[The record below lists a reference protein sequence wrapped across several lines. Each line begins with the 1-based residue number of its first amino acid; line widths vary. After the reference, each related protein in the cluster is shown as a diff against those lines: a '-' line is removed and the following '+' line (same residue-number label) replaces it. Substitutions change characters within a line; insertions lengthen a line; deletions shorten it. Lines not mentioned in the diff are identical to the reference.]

1 MTDVHENTPSAEEDL
16 PVESLIQGRAKRST
30 AGLHMSA
37 LLDAAADDDLAL
49 LFEEVE
55 DDNEFA
61 VDAEELGGEEDDMR
75 FDSSSDDDDDQGPSA
90 KDDDFEGE
98 QQLQK
103 EERADKKKKRAREDL
118 RYKIAAKRVKIDPTA
133 VSAVPAPRPKKKSE
147 RVSWIPTPEEGPT
160 RSSSRRQ
167 TMQNKELTHARLK
180 DSEEKRIRLIATMEE
195 AAKRK
200 AQFKPKEMTQAE
212 RLAEAERVERH
223 NSKSLNRWEEMEKRK
238 AEERKAKIEALQNRR
253 LEGPVMSYWSGIA
266 TWTDGR
272 LTRIG
277 KVEITAKPEKEE
289 PQRKKSKKSD
299 KEGKNA
305 TELKPTEDGAA
316 AGPATSEK
324 APPATDQ
331 PESSKD
337 PVAPGEEAAA
347 KEHPEPSKTEPTD
360 SQPLKE
366 GNAPS
371 ESRTTNADGEASPC
385 ALESASASAPA
396 SAEAPAAAPEQTSPT
411 TAIEASNTENVPK
424 PHPVDIEMKDAE
436 ADTQVSDKPPQG
448 GEVEVAQPAVDAK
461 EPEAT
466 TASVAGAS
474 QSSPQASKDQDLA
487 AKHEGQHE
495 LNLPE
500 TQPKSTE
507 TTQHTQENPRDAT
520 KEPVSEP
527 LAAAGQVSETV
538 AASEELSPTAVPA
551 AAEAPSQA
559 DPQNIPVPTLSEK
572 ETLEVHASQPH
583 VATQAEVP
591 QPPPVIEHTGR
602 NLTILE
608 NFDDKTAQSREF
620 SIYFNAK
627 KPPRLTK
634 ISSSLCV
641 ITSLPSR
648 YRDPDT
654 SLPFANAYAYHEIR
668 NAVSQKFSW
677 SPMLGCYVGPA
688 GVAARGV
695 PARFLGGPEAKE
707 ETTKSAPTAGDK
719 TNEDSPATKADGEVK
734 TPAAGEA
741 STTSKTSTPDPG
753 PAAAPTP
760 TPVASTSIPVA
771 STPAP
776 VASTPAPVAST
787 PAPVASTP
795 APVVSIPA
803 AVAATDPMEIDQ

>member
-1 MTDVHENTPSAEEDL
+1 MADEHETPSSAQEE
-16 PVESLIQGRAKRST
+16 PQVESLIQGRAKRST

-61 VDAEELGGEEDDMR
+61 VDAEEMGGEEDDMR
-75 FDSSSDDDDDQGPSA
+75 FDTSSEDEDDQGPSA

-98 QQLQK
+98 QQLQN
-103 EERADKKKKRAREDL
+103 EERADKKKKRAKDDL

-266 TWTDGR
+266 TWADGR
-272 LTRIG
+272 LTRVG
-277 KVEITAKPEKEE
+277 KVDITPKPEKEDTT
-289 PQRKKSKKSD
+289 RKKSKKSD
-299 KEGKNA
+299 KEGKNV
-305 TELKPTEDGAA
+305 TEQKPTEDGATV
-316 AGPATSEK
+316 GPATSQA
-324 APPATDQ
+324 APPATNEAEK
-331 PESSKD
+331 PKD
-337 PVAPGEEAAA
+337 PVATAVEDPVKGN
-347 KEHPEPSKTEPTD
+347 PEPSDVPPTD
-360 SQPLKE
+360 TRPVQE
-366 GNAPS
+366 GDGPS
-371 ESRTTNADGEASPC
+371 ESKTTNADGEASPC
-385 ALESASASAPA
+385 APEAASASATA
-396 SAEAPAAAPEQTSPT
+396 SAPAEASAAAPEQPSTP
-411 TAIEASNTENVPK
+411 APVEASGTEK
-424 PHPVDIEMKDAE
+424 SSELAPVDVELKDIEMKDAE
-436 ADTQVSDKPPQG
+436 PVQDTASPGGEAETDKGESKVEKPDAEKPEKASEAAAQAPQSSAQPSG
-448 GEVEVAQPAVDAK
+448 DETSAAEPAKQPEVEVPA
-461 EPEAT
+461 
-466 TASVAGAS
+466 
-474 QSSPQASKDQDLA
+474 
-487 AKHEGQHE
+487 
-495 LNLPE
+495 
-500 TQPKSTE
+500 TQPKPSE
-507 TTQHTQENPRDAT
+507 ATQPTDENPSGGK
-520 KEPVSEP
+520 KESITEP
-527 LAAAGQVSETV
+527 LAATGQVVEAV

-551 AAEAPSQA
+551 AADAPSQA
-559 DPQNIPVPTLSEK
+559 DSLKDALMPTQSEK
-572 ETLEVHASQPH
+572 DTPEVRANQPI
-583 VATQAEVP
+583 VGTADAPQVEVP
-591 QPPPVIEHTGR
+591 QPPSVIEQTGR

-707 ETTKSAPTAGDK
+707 ETLKESAPPTAGDK
-719 TNEDSPATKADGEVK
+719 ATNDSPATKADGEAK
-734 TPAAGEA
+734 APAAAEA
-741 STTSKTSTPDPG
+741 SKTATPDPG
-753 PAAAPTP
+753 SAAASTP
-760 TPVASTSIPVA
+760 TP
-771 STPAP
+771 
-776 VASTPAPVAST
+776 
-787 PAPVASTP
+787 
-795 APVVSIPA
+795 
-803 AVAATDPMEIDQ
+803 AATGDPMAVDR

>member
-1 MTDVHENTPSAEEDL
+1 MADEHEIQEPQ
-16 PVESLIQGRAKRST
+16 VESLVQGRAKRST

-61 VDAEELGGEEDDMR
+61 VDAEEMGGEEDDMR
-75 FDSSSDDDDDQGPSA
+75 FDSSSEDEDDQGPSA

-103 EERADKKKKRAREDL
+103 EERADKKKKRAKDDL

-277 KVEITAKPEKEE
+277 KVDIAPKPEKEDTT
-289 PQRKKSKKSD
+289 RKKSKKSD
-299 KEGKNA
+299 KEGKNV
-305 TELKPTEDGAA
+305 TEQKPTEDGATV
-316 AGPATSEK
+316 GPATSQT
-324 APPATDQ
+324 APPATNQ
-331 PESSKD
+331 AENSKD
-337 PVAPGEEAAA
+337 PFEPAGGDPVKGN
-347 KEHPEPSKTEPTD
+347 PEPSEVSPTD
-360 SQPLKE
+360 SRPVQE
-366 GNAPS
+366 ADAPS
-371 ESRTTNADGEASPC
+371 ESKTTNADGEASPC
-385 ALESASASAPA
+385 APEAASASATA
-396 SAEAPAAAPEQTSPT
+396 SAPAEASAAVPEQPSTSAPV
-411 TAIEASNTENVPK
+411 EASGTEKSSELP
-424 PHPVDIEMKDAE
+424 PVDVELKDTEMKDAE
-436 ADTQVSDKPPQG
+436 PHNSIQDTASQG
-448 GEVEVAQPAVDAK
+448 GEAETDKAESKVEKLEAEKPEKAPETAAQAP
-461 EPEAT
+461 
-466 TASVAGAS
+466 
-474 QSSPQASKDQDLA
+474 QSSGQPSGDETSAAEPAKQPEVDLPA
-487 AKHEGQHE
+487 
-495 LNLPE
+495 
-500 TQPKSTE
+500 TQPKPSEATQPTE
-507 TTQHTQENPRDAT
+507 ENPSDGK
-520 KEPVSEP
+520 KEPIPEP
-527 LAAAGQVSETV
+527 PAAAGQVVEAV
-538 AASEELSPTAVPA
+538 AASGELSPTAVPA
-551 AAEAPSQA
+551 TAEAPSQA
-559 DPQNIPVPTLSEK
+559 DSLKDALVPTQSEK
-572 ETLEVHASQPH
+572 DTPEVHANQPI
-583 VATQAEVP
+583 VVTGDAPQVEVP
-591 QPPPVIEHTGR
+591 QPPSVIEQTGR

-608 NFDDKTAQSREF
+608 NFDEKTAQSREF

-668 NAVSQKFSW
+668 NAVSQQFSW

-707 ETTKSAPTAGDK
+707 ETKESAPPTAGDK
-719 TNEDSPATKADGEVK
+719 ATNDSPATKADGEPK
-734 TPAAGEA
+734 APAAAEA
-741 STTSKTSTPDPG
+741 SNTATPDPG
-753 PAAAPTP
+753 SAAASAPTP
-760 TPVASTSIPVA
+760 
-771 STPAP
+771 
-776 VASTPAPVAST
+776 
-787 PAPVASTP
+787 
-795 APVVSIPA
+795 
-803 AVAATDPMEIDQ
+803 AATGDPMEVDR

>member
-1 MTDVHENTPSAEEDL
+1 MAEHEAPSSAEEE
-16 PVESLIQGRAKRST
+16 PQVESLVQGRAKRST

-61 VDAEELGGEEDDMR
+61 VDAEEMGGEEDDMR
-75 FDSSSDDDDDQGPSA
+75 FDSSSEDEDDQGPSA

-103 EERADKKKKRAREDL
+103 EERADKKKKRAKDDL

-266 TWTDGR
+266 TWADGR

-277 KVEITAKPEKEE
+277 KVDIAPKPEKEDTT
-289 PQRKKSKKSD
+289 RKKSKKSD
-299 KEGKNA
+299 KEGKNV
-305 TELKPTEDGAA
+305 TEQKPTEDSATVE
-316 AGPATSEK
+316 PATSQT
-324 APPATDQ
+324 APPATNQ
-331 PESSKD
+331 AENSKD
-337 PVAPGEEAAA
+337 PVETAGGAPVRGNS
-347 KEHPEPSKTEPTD
+347 EPSEVSPTD
-360 SQPLKE
+360 SRPQE
-366 GNAPS
+366 ADAPS
-371 ESRTTNADGEASPC
+371 ESKTTNADGEASPC
-385 ALESASASAPA
+385 APEAASASATA
-396 SAEAPAAAPEQTSPT
+396 SAPA
-411 TAIEASNTENVPK
+411 EASAAVLEQPSTSAPGKASGTEKSSELPPVNVELK
-424 PHPVDIEMKDAE
+424 DTEMKDAE
-436 ADTQVSDKPPQG
+436 PQNSIQDTASHG
-448 GEVEVAQPAVDAK
+448 GEAETDKAESKVEKLDAEKPEKAPETAAQAPQSTAQPSGDETSAAEPAKQPEVD
-461 EPEAT
+461 
-466 TASVAGAS
+466 
-474 QSSPQASKDQDLA
+474 
-487 AKHEGQHE
+487 
-495 LNLPE
+495 LPA
-500 TQPKSTE
+500 TQPKPSEATQPTE
-507 TTQHTQENPRDAT
+507 ENPSDGK
-520 KEPVSEP
+520 KEPIPEP
-527 LAAAGQVSETV
+527 PAATGQVVEAV

-559 DPQNIPVPTLSEK
+559 DSLKDALVPTQSEK
-572 ETLEVHASQPH
+572 DTPEVPANRPIVVIGDAPQ
-583 VATQAEVP
+583 VEVP
-591 QPPPVIEHTGR
+591 QQPPSVIEQTGR

-608 NFDDKTAQSREF
+608 NFDEKTAQSREF

-668 NAVSQKFSW
+668 KAVSQKFSW

-707 ETTKSAPTAGDK
+707 ETKESAPPTAGDK
-719 TNEDSPATKADGEVK
+719 ATDDSPATKADGEPK
-734 TPAAGEA
+734 APAAAEA
-741 STTSKTSTPDPG
+741 SNTATPDPG
-753 PAAAPTP
+753 SAAASAPTP
-760 TPVASTSIPVA
+760 
-771 STPAP
+771 
-776 VASTPAPVAST
+776 
-787 PAPVASTP
+787 
-795 APVVSIPA
+795 
-803 AVAATDPMEIDQ
+803 AATGDPMEVD

>member
-1 MTDVHENTPSAEEDL
+1 MADEHETPSSVEEE
-16 PVESLIQGRAKRST
+16 PQVESLVQGRAKRST

-61 VDAEELGGEEDDMR
+61 VDAEEMGGEEDDMR
-75 FDSSSDDDDDQGPSA
+75 FDSSSEDEDDQGPSA

-103 EERADKKKKRAREDL
+103 EERADKKKKRAKDDL

-133 VSAVPAPRPKKKSE
+133 VPAVLTPRPKKKSE

-266 TWTDGR
+266 TWADGR

-277 KVEITAKPEKEE
+277 KVDIAPKPEKEDTT
-289 PQRKKSKKSD
+289 RKKSKKSD
-299 KEGKNA
+299 KEGKNV
-305 TELKPTEDGAA
+305 TEQKPTEDGATV
-316 AGPATSEK
+316 GPATSQT
-324 APPATDQ
+324 APPATNQ
-331 PESSKD
+331 AENSKD
-337 PVAPGEEAAA
+337 PVGTAGGDPVKG
-347 KEHPEPSKTEPTD
+347 KSEPSEVSPTD
-360 SQPLKE
+360 SRPVQE
-366 GNAPS
+366 ADAPS
-371 ESRTTNADGEASPC
+371 ESKTTNADGEASPC
-385 ALESASASAPA
+385 APEAASASATA
-396 SAEAPAAAPEQTSPT
+396 SAPAEASAAVPEQPSTSAPV
-411 TAIEASNTENVPK
+411 EALGTEKSSELP
-424 PHPVDIEMKDAE
+424 PVDVELKDTEMKDAE
-436 ADTQVSDKPPQG
+436 PQNSAQDTASQG
-448 GEVEVAQPAVDAK
+448 GEAETDKAESKVEKFDAEKPEKAPETAAQAPQSSAQPSGDETSAAEPAKQPEVDLPATQLKPSEATQPTEENPSDGKK
-461 EPEAT
+461 EPI
-466 TASVAGAS
+466 
-474 QSSPQASKDQDLA
+474 P
-487 AKHEGQHE
+487 
-495 LNLPE
+495 
-500 TQPKSTE
+500 
-507 TTQHTQENPRDAT
+507 
-520 KEPVSEP
+520 EP
-527 LAAAGQVSETV
+527 LAATGQVVEAV

-559 DPQNIPVPTLSEK
+559 DSLKDALVPTQSEK
-572 ETLEVHASQPH
+572 DIPEVHANQPI
-583 VATQAEVP
+583 VVTGDAPQVEVP
-591 QPPPVIEHTGR
+591 QPPSVIEQTGR

-608 NFDDKTAQSREF
+608 NFDEKTAQSREF

-707 ETTKSAPTAGDK
+707 EPKESASPTAGDK
-719 TNEDSPATKADGEVK
+719 ATNDSPATKADGEPK
-734 TPAAGEA
+734 APAAAEA
-741 STTSKTSTPDPG
+741 SNTATPDPG
-753 PAAAPTP
+753 SAAASAPTP
-760 TPVASTSIPVA
+760 
-771 STPAP
+771 
-776 VASTPAPVAST
+776 
-787 PAPVASTP
+787 
-795 APVVSIPA
+795 
-803 AVAATDPMEIDQ
+803 AATGDPMEVDR